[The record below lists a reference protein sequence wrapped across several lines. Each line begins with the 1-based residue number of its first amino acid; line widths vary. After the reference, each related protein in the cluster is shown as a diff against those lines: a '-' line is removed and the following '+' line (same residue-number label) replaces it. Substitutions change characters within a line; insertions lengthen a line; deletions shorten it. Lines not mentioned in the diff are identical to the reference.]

1 MQRQIVGDGLAGVA
15 AIEAENLL
23 EVRDSD
29 LLNILADL
37 DLRDDGA
44 VGILHGDE
52 LIHAAEHGLGLGCNH
67 ALAHAEEVDLR
78 ALEQHVLN
86 EVLVEGVGD
95 GYLAVRPAG
104 LVEHLARLPGEIGE
118 VARVETDAA
127 LGDALGL
134 EHLVEGADGVGDA
147 GVQRVVGVDEESGV
161 RGIQLAVGP
170 EGLILT
176 VEHLNP
182 RVRHR
187 PARGD
192 AVDLVGDG
200 ACRTGDAADI
210 GRARTDNRGVCPLC
224 AAGAELKHRAA
235 ARGADNA
242 VGLRRDQALVVDGQ
256 ERERLNELRLDSGGT
271 DDDERLLRK
280 DGRPLRDGVDIAREA
295 EILQIVQKLLAEE
308 VPAAEIGDVLL
319 GEVQVLDI
327 VDQLLQAR
335 RDGEAAAVGHLAEK
349 NIKIGD
355 AVLVA
360 GLEVTI
366 AHRQL
371 VEVAEH
377 GHVQL
382 FLSFHPQYLKVFLIF
397 WESPQRCFCGHV

>member
-1 MQRQIVGDGLAGVA
+1 MPYR
-15 AIEAENLL
+15 
-23 EVRDSD
+23 RRRRYS
-29 LLNILADL
+29 
-37 DLRDDGA
+37 
-44 VGILHGDE
+44 
-52 LIHAAEHGLGLGCNH
+52 
-67 ALAHAEEVDLR
+67 
-78 ALEQHVLN
+78 
-86 EVLVEGVGD
+86 
-95 GYLAVRPAG
+95 
-104 LVEHLARLPGEIGE
+104 
-118 VARVETDAA
+118 
-127 LGDALGL
+127 
-134 EHLVEGADGVGDA
+134 
-147 GVQRVVGVDEESGV
+147 
-161 RGIQLAVGP
+161 
-170 EGLILT
+170 
-176 VEHLNP
+176 
-182 RVRHR
+182 
-187 PARGD
+187 
-192 AVDLVGDG
+192 
-200 ACRTGDAADI
+200 
-210 GRARTDNRGVCPLC
+210 TDNRGVCPLC

-327 VDQLLQAR
+327 VDQLLQTR
-335 RDGEAAAVGHLAEK
+335 RDGKAAAVWHLAEK
-349 NIKIGD
+349 DIKIGD

-371 VEVAEH
+371 VE

-397 WESPQRCFCGHV
+397 WESSQRCFCGHV